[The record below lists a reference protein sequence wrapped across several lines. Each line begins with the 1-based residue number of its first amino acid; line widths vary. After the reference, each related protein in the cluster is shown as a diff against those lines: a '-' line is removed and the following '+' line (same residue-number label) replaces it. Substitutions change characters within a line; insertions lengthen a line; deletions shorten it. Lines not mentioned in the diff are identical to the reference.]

1 MQAVGQAPL
10 GYDPRMPLLA
20 PLAALLLAQATPD
33 ALPLAPRPIL
43 SLRGAEQL
51 GVGDSLAEA
60 HAGYASAGAAYAQG
74 LGSVDLGAELSLT
87 WATGELTA
95 GGLVR
100 RSLWRGASSAL
111 AVRGRAG
118 LYLALGPSFGR
129 YAHRGDSGLLLAPGL
144 VLSTAA
150 GAARVAAGLDLP
162 FAATFRRGGGTWI
175 APTLSG
181 SVEVPLAGDLSA
193 GVRLSLARRWDAG
206 GAPGAQRSPDDLAE
220 LLLLVAYRLL

>member
-1 MQAVGQAPL
+1 MV
-10 GYDPRMPLLA
+10 LLL

-43 SLRGAEQL
+43 SLQGGEQL
-51 GVGDSLAEA
+51 GVGDSLAAA
-60 HAGYASAGAAYAQG
+60 HAGYASVGVAYAQG
-74 LGSVDLGAELSLT
+74 LGPADLGAELALA
-87 WATGELTA
+87 WNTGELGA
-95 GGLVR
+95 SGLGR
-100 RSLWRGASSAL
+100 RTLWRGASAAL

-118 LYLALGPSFGR
+118 LYLSLGPSFGR
-129 YAHRGDSGLLLAPGL
+129 YAHRADSGLLLAPGL

-162 FAATFRRGGGTWI
+162 FAVTFRRGGGTWI

-181 SVEVPLAGDLSA
+181 TVEVPLAGDLSA
-193 GVRLSLARRWDAG
+193 GVRLSVARRWDSG
-206 GAPGAQRSPDDLAE
+206 GAPGAPRSPDDVAE